1 MTQGTADIATAK
13 RFSLVSL
20 AVVAFFPLGGCSSS
34 DSQAGPIVVDSSG
47 VMIVRSVQP
56 RWQSSEALRLSETP
70 HLELVSNDSDTE
82 TVLYQ
87 VTGVAVLRDG
97 RVAVANRGD
106 ATIRLYDSSG
116 EIVWSA
122 GRQGDGP
129 GEFRDL
135 RGVLI
140 RNGELWAYQSLPHP
154 IHVFSMTGE
163 YQRSVPTPS
172 WSGPWLMGVLAD
184 GAVVATGRPT
194 GSSESPVFSQVSPLV
209 IFRDGGLDTLAVLPA
224 NQTVNTSLGP
234 EWQALG
240 PTLAVAASEDH
251 VYAGFG
257 ATWDIGVWDQ
267 SGELVRRVQRD
278 WVPVQITSSQRQAYG
293 RSLTEQGEGDPRL
306 EEAYRQLAE
315 EMIYPSSFPA
325 FDRIVPDGSGRLW
338 VQRPQVEPPWSEAID
353 YNPVRPH
360 PSHWDLFD
368 PDGAWLGTLTV
379 PARFRVMD
387 VGVDYVAGVA
397 KDDLDVEKIQVWGLR
412 LPD

>member
-1 MTQGTADIATAK
+1 MAAAK
-13 RFSLVSL
+13 RFSLIWF
-20 AVVAFFPLGGCSSS
+20 AVVALSPLGGCSTP
-34 DSQAGPIVVDSSG
+34 DSQVGPVVVDSSG
-47 VMIVRSVQP
+47 VTIVRSLQP
-56 RWQSSEALRLSETP
+56 RWQASEAPRLSETP
-70 HLELVSNDSDTE
+70 HLELVSDDSDTE

-87 VTGVAVLRDG
+87 VTDVAVVPDG
-97 RVAVANRGD
+97 RIVVANRGD
-106 ATIRLYDSSG
+106 ASIRLYDSSG

-122 GRQGDGP
+122 GGQGDGP

-135 RGVLI
+135 RGVSN
-140 RNGELWAYQSLPHP
+140 RSGELWAYQSLPHP
-154 IHVFSMTGE
+154 IHVFSMAGE

-184 GAVVATGRPT
+184 GAIVAIDSPT

-209 IFRDGGLDTLAVLPA
+209 ISRDGGLDTLAVLPA
-224 NQTVNTSLGP
+224 NHVVNTSLGP
-234 EWQALG
+234 EWQGLG
-240 PTLAVAASEDH
+240 PTLAVAASEGH

-267 SGELVRRVQRD
+267 SGQLVRRIQRD
-278 WVPVQITSSQRQAYG
+278 WVPAQITSSHRQAYN
-293 RSLTEQGEGDPRL
+293 RSLVEQGEGDPRL

-315 EMIYPSSFPA
+315 DMIYPDSHPA
-325 FDRIVPDGSGRLW
+325 FDRIVPDASGRLW

-360 PSHWDLFD
+360 PSDWDLFD
-368 PDGAWLGTLTV
+368 ADGVWLGTLTL

-387 VGVDYVAGVA
+387 VGTDYVAGVA
-397 KDDLDVEKIQVWGLR
+397 KDDLDVEKVQVWGLR